1 MPVNKIALIS
11 FLSRVLLITLM
22 VIIKIACGYSKI
34 LSTVF
39 FIGLLIVSV
48 FLIFLKKKEY
58 TLISLLCVDEIN
70 SQNSLLLYLNLA
82 MALCFFVDCLYN
94 RSKIF
99 TNIELLC
106 VALIL
111 GIETSFTIF
120 NIFDKSAISI
130 ALQYTIND
138 FKILFVVIVS
148 YFYFKGCDARK
159 IQVALLFVFIS
170 QFLYIIVGYILGL
183 KSTRLV
189 DFDMGVGYSAI
200 LFLFLPY
207 IYSKI
212 IFEKNNRFRY
222 LFLTSMLLIAMYKCH
237 ILSAQNL
244 LSIPLVTMFVLFTSR
259 RSIVSKIIILSVI
272 SITILLLPLILQ
284 LLTSTMD
291 ILPGLRGKI
300 ENIIAV
306 LSFSGDYYVSSH
318 SVQVR
323 LLEFVNIINEMNPV
337 SLLIGKG
344 LGSSFTDAAYP
355 FIGLNEYDYNLEQIR
370 ANEFYTPHNISYFI
384 LKFGV
389 GTFIFLTLYSVS
401 KIRKCK
407 PNNLALMVS
416 LFSFSILNMGFSLL
430 PSLALGI
437 FLVMSI
443 DDLKVKQNE
452 FSYKKHNNSV
462 C

>member
-170 QFLYIIVGYILGL
+170 QFLYIIVGY
-183 KSTRLV
+183 
-189 DFDMGVGYSAI
+189 
-200 LFLFLPY
+200 
-207 IYSKI
+207 
-212 IFEKNNRFRY
+212 
-222 LFLTSMLLIAMYKCH
+222 
-237 ILSAQNL
+237 
-244 LSIPLVTMFVLFTSR
+244 
-259 RSIVSKIIILSVI
+259 
-272 SITILLLPLILQ
+272 
-284 LLTSTMD
+284 
-291 ILPGLRGKI
+291 
-300 ENIIAV
+300 
-306 LSFSGDYYVSSH
+306 
-318 SVQVR
+318 
-323 LLEFVNIINEMNPV
+323 
-337 SLLIGKG
+337 
-344 LGSSFTDAAYP
+344 
-355 FIGLNEYDYNLEQIR
+355 
-370 ANEFYTPHNISYFI
+370 
-384 LKFGV
+384 
-389 GTFIFLTLYSVS
+389 
-401 KIRKCK
+401 
-407 PNNLALMVS
+407 
-416 LFSFSILNMGFSLL
+416 
-430 PSLALGI
+430 
-437 FLVMSI
+437 
-443 DDLKVKQNE
+443 
-452 FSYKKHNNSV
+452 
-462 C
+462 